1 MDFIYITIWGRNDE
15 TINQKEEEE
24 EEDRKDQTNKD

>member
-1 MDFIYITIWGRNDE
+1 MDFIHIWGRNDE

-24 EEDRKDQTNKD
+24 DRKDQTNKD